1 VVDELWF
8 FFFFFFF
15 FLTTP
20 QIHTDLQ
27 CNTQTNLC
35 DEMECGPTVFVGT
48 TNNSCFASA
57 SYAACG
63 DLTWSGPRP
72 NAQPCPVAI
81 GGAPKSQC
89 VEIAF
94 ESLFDEEVT
103 LSSLGSLVTVKLR
116 YLKPGEVAQFD
127 KTGVWTQQQ
136 IEASGN
142 LTFRLDFD
150 GPEGT
155 GQTSLRWFARPCQP
169 TTAGP
174 VATQPN
180 DSPATSNNIAN
191 SPATTV
197 AASGAPVATNGAAPR
212 RSLLLAAGSLAAVA
226 LLLTPMQ

>member
-1 VVDELWF
+1 MD
-8 FFFFFFF
+8 
-15 FLTTP
+15 
-20 QIHTDLQ
+20 
-27 CNTQTNLC
+27 
-35 DEMECGPTVFVGT
+35 CGQTVFVGT
-48 TNNSCFASA
+48 TNNSCFAA
-57 SYAACG
+57 ATYAKCG

-103 LSSLGSLVTVKLR
+103 LSQLGSLVTVKLR

-136 IEASGN
+136 LEASGN

-169 TTAGP
+169 TTSGP
-174 VATQPN
+174 VATLPN
-180 DSPATSNNIAN
+180 DSTGPSGAS
-191 SPATTV
+191 TV
-197 AASGAPVATNGAAPR
+197 ASTAPSGSSTAPVATNGAGQR
-212 RSLLLAAGSLAAVA
+212 TVLLAAALYAVA
-226 LLLTPMQ
+226 VATI